1 MEWRKCRNCRKMID
15 EKALLC
21 AKCERIEQQLIILK
35 RIEKYQALS
44 VEEITSF
51 GSKRGIFHSFSECK
65 QFLNELESET
75 YIFEIANTY
84 YLLPLGRK
92 LIKDQL
98 AVEDKP
104 IGKSV
109 IYKITGYDNKNNK
122 FHTTFNM
129 SMSNVIFSEKNALDF
144 IKQQLSLHWKI
155 PADKLN
161 EEKIASEY
169 INKK

>member
-1 MEWRKCRNCRKMID
+1 MEWKKCRKCRKMID
-15 EKALLC
+15 EKAFQC
-21 AKCERIEQQLIILK
+21 AECEHIEKQLIILK
-35 RIEKYQALS
+35 RIEKHQALS
-44 VEEITSF
+44 IEEITSF
-51 GSKRGIFHSFSECK
+51 GSKKGIFTSFSECK

-98 AVEDKP
+98 AAEDKP
-104 IGKSV
+104 TGKSV
-109 IYKITGYDNKNNK
+109 IYKITGYDNKNNR

-144 IKQQLSLHWKI
+144 IKQQLALHWKI
-155 PADKLN
+155 PAEKLN
-161 EEKIASEY
+161 AEKIATEY
-169 INKK
+169 TF